1 MNLKHSEFETKG
13 TFYFEIENRKIA
25 EVTYSKAG
33 ADKIIIDH
41 TEVEEEFRGEDLG
54 KKLVYAAAEFARK
67 TDLKILPLCP
77 FARSVFLKNK
87 EIQDVL

>member
-1 MNLKHSEFETKG
+1 MNQKHSEFETKG
-13 TFYFEIENRKIA
+13 TFYFEMDNRKIA

-54 KKLVYAAAEFARK
+54 KKLVYTAAEFARK
-67 TDLKILPLCP
+67 SDLKILPVCP